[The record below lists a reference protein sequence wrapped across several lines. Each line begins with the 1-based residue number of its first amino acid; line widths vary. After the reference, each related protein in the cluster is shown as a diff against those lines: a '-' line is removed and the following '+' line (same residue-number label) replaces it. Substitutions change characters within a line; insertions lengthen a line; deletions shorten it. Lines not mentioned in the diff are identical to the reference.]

1 MPRIWTPSLPVCQ
14 VPTPSSRPAPG
25 HARVTASRAAV
36 KAAAKATGKAL
47 KATGKLPPA
56 SKARKAP
63 AAARLGKDDWL
74 QAAFQSVVEG
84 GFDKVR
90 VLLLAER
97 LRVTRGSFY
106 WHFSDHAQLVEA
118 LLARWRLLEQ
128 ETRQRLLAIET
139 KDPRADLAQVLE
151 AALAHAGPDLEN
163 MRFELALRGLGR
175 RDPSVARMLAEVDE
189 ARMALFEHKF
199 RRLTRSRKKAA
210 ELAALFY
217 LAIVG
222 SYQALSRPGAD
233 ELVKAQLVALISGYL
248 VDAQQDL

>member
-1 MPRIWTPSLPVCQ
+1 MPGQAVAKPRKPAGKVGAA
-14 VPTPSSRPAPG
+14 SS
-25 HARVTASRAAV
+25 
-36 KAAAKATGKAL
+36 
-47 KATGKLPPA
+47 
-56 SKARKAP
+56 ARKAP
-63 AAARLGKDDWL
+63 SPVRLGQEDWL

-84 GFDKVR
+84 GFDNVR

-106 WHFSDHAQLVEA
+106 WHFSDHAQLIEV

-128 ETRQRLLAIET
+128 ETQQRLLAIESR
-139 KDPRADLAQVLE
+139 DPRADLAQVLE

-175 RDPSVARMLAEVDE
+175 RDPAVARMLADVDQE
-189 ARMALFEHKF
+189 RMALFEHKF
-199 RRLTRSRKKAA
+199 LRLTRSRKKAA

-233 ELVKAQLVALISGYL
+233 EVVKARLVALISGYL
-248 VDAQQDL
+248 VDAQQDR